1 MCGFRGGWRLVR
13 TCWGRPERP
22 ASARRC
28 LSPEGGG
35 QVLCLLKTRSLSGV
49 TVAQRCGKRPG
60 RENSLR
66 WTRSAARPRGP
77 LASAVPALPHVKRG
91 RWEQSQAPRDCPLLM
106 TFDAARGI
114 PAAPIRVSF
123 PVRFILVR
131 GSSLRHWILGGEA
144 PGLDV
149 ADLQA
154 RVCLQ
159 PISRVHLGEIC
170 CHFRTERFH
179 RPSR

>member
-1 MCGFRGGWRLVR
+1 M
-13 TCWGRPERP
+13 
-22 ASARRC
+22 
-28 LSPEGGG
+28 
-35 QVLCLLKTRSLSGV
+35 LCLLKTRSLSGV
-49 TVAQRCGKRPG
+49 TVTQRCGKRPG

-66 WTRSAARPRGP
+66 RTRSAARPRGP

-106 TFDAARGI
+106 TFDAAGGI

-131 GSSLRHWILGGEA
+131 GSSLRHCGYLAEKH

-170 CHFRTERFH
+170 CHFHTERFH